1 MMQIRR
7 FTTCQDFLN
16 ELTHSS
22 DFYEQTQYELAIAR
36 RYQNEA
42 VFHLDGYCKVCEKPT
57 LFQVDHISSSGAN
70 EEGIIIPNWRER
82 LVCECELNNRQ
93 RAILHQVKC
102 AVQHISPAM
111 ANKPFIYAMEQV
123 TPLYQMLA
131 RLFPNA
137 QCIGSEFIDEKY
149 PSGTVVNGIRHENAE
164 ALSFANDQLNIV
176 ISNDVLE
183 HVNDPQQALA
193 EIFRV
198 LAPGGE
204 LFLTIPFHITTEE
217 TVRRAEY
224 KAGQLT
230 HYLPAQYHGNPM
242 SSEGSLVFH
251 DFGWDFLK
259 QMQAIGF
266 ESAALCLYWSRFYGY
281 LGAPLSYF
289 YARKPYG

>member
-1 MMQIRR
+1 MMQIHR
-7 FTTCQDFLN
+7 FTNGPDFLN
-16 ELTHSS
+16 FLTHSPE
-22 DFYEQTQYELAIAR
+22 FGEQSQYELAIAR
-36 RYQNEA
+36 RHQNET

-57 LFQVDHISSSGAN
+57 LFQVDHISASEPN
-70 EEGIIIPNWRER
+70 QEGFIVPNWRER
-82 LVCECELNNRQ
+82 LLCECELNNRQ
-93 RAILHQVKC
+93 RAMLHQVKL
-102 AVQHISPAM
+102 AVQNFSPAI
-111 ANKPFIYAMEQV
+111 ASKPLIYAMEQV
-123 TPLYQMLA
+123 TPLYQTLV

-137 QCIGSEFIDEKY
+137 QCIGSEFVDEKY
-149 PSGTVVNGIRHENAE
+149 ASGTIINGIRHENAE
-164 ALSFANDQLNIV
+164 DLSFADDQLNLV

-183 HVNDPQQALA
+183 HVNDPQKALA

-224 KAGQLT
+224 KTGQLI

-242 SSEGSLVFH
+242 SNEGSLVFH

-259 QMQAIGF
+259 QMQNIGF
-266 ESAALCLYWSRFYGY
+266 ESAALCLYWSCFYGY

-289 YARKPYG
+289 YARKPL